1 MGKTID
7 MEIIKYENPYLLDRA
22 VYKEKAIDVPALTK
36 KNSLFIEAIV
46 RLDSNYNLDSD
57 ETKNNDDGFD
67 PILNV
72 SSANGRFCGSSKY
85 WLTLIKNSKS
95 FEEYRRAVY
104 GAVVSI
110 DTFNSTHLEATLDG
124 RKKMAEIIISN
135 YPSFE
140 ELKEALVRPFNKN
153 DSKHIISKL
162 SIPLEARRKGTA
174 RCNLSFASKFCSYAS
189 LCLLDEDH
197 YSKYDSVVSD
207 MLPFYMELYLGK
219 KLRKNYYKVKASTHE
234 EWLRVYEIYSNDI
247 GEILSLEDI
256 KNNEITREKFD
267 HIIWYSNK

>member
-1 MGKTID
+1 
-7 MEIIKYENPYLLDRA
+7 MEIIKYKDPYLLDRA
-22 VYKEKAIDVPALTK
+22 VCKEKAIDVPALTK

-57 ETKNNDDGFD
+57 ETKSNDDGFD

-72 SSANGRFCGSSKY
+72 SSANGKFCGSSKY
-85 WLTLIKNSKS
+85 WLTIIKNSKT
-95 FEEYRRAVY
+95 FEEYKRGVY

-135 YPSFE
+135 YPSFK
-140 ELKEALVRPFNKN
+140 ELKEALSRTFNKN
-153 DSKHIISKL
+153 DSEHIIYKL
-162 SIPLEARRKGTA
+162 SIPLEARRKGTV

-189 LCLLDEDH
+189 LCLLDEDR

-219 KLRKNYYKVKASTHE
+219 KLRKNHYKVKASIHKE
-234 EWLRVYEIYSNDI
+234 RLRVYEIYSNDI
-247 GEILSLEDI
+247 GEILNLDEI
-256 KNNEITREKFD
+256 KNDEITREKFD